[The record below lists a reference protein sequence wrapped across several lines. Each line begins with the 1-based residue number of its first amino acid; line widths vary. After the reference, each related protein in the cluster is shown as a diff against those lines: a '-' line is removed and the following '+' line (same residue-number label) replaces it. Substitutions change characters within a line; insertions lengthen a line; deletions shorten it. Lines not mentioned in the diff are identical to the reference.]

1 MSARLKLKRMQSQIK
16 GFQKQAEI
24 AEYERY
30 RIIELFM
37 KNTERY
43 VIKASVEQ
51 YPLNHDTG
59 HYIDYLTHKLAH
71 VLLDKF
77 GENLAEY
84 IRLNFNLSDIG
95 NHPLNVIEVE
105 LVAPKLNE
113 KHVTIKTCKKF
124 ITGEN

>member
-24 AEYERY
+24 AEYDRD

-43 VIKASVEQ
+43 VVEVSIDQ
-51 YPLNHDTG
+51 YPLKRDTG
-59 HYIDYLTHKLAH
+59 HYIDYLTHKLAR
-71 VLLDKF
+71 VLLDEF
-77 GENLAEY
+77 GKNLAEY
-84 IRLNFNLSDIG
+84 IRLNFNLSDFG
-95 NHPLNVIEVE
+95 DPTQNVIKVE

-113 KHVTIKTCKKF
+113 KHVTIRS
-124 ITGEN
+124 IH

>member
-16 GFQKQAEI
+16 GFQKQSEI
-24 AEYERY
+24 AEYDRD

-43 VIKASVEQ
+43 VVKAEVDEL
-51 YPLNHDTG
+51 PLKHDTG
-59 HYIDYLTHKLAH
+59 HYIEYLTHKLAH

-77 GENLAEY
+77 GENLADY
-84 IRLNFNLSDIG
+84 IRINFKLSDIG
-95 NHPLNVIEVE
+95 YPPLNVIKVE

-113 KHVTIKTCKKF
+113 KHVTIKTIK
-124 ITGEN
+124 

>member
-16 GFQKQAEI
+16 GFQKQSEI
-24 AEYERY
+24 AEYDRD

-43 VIKASVEQ
+43 VVEANVEP
-51 YPLNHDTG
+51 YPLKHDTG

-95 NHPLNVIEVE
+95 SPPLNVIKVE

-113 KHVTIKTCKKF
+113 KHVTIKTMK
-124 ITGEN
+124 

>member
-1 MSARLKLKRMQSQIK
+1 MSARLKLKRLQYQIK
-16 GFQKQAEI
+16 GFQKQAQI
-24 AEYERY
+24 AEYDRN

-43 VIKASVEQ
+43 EVEASVEQ
-51 YPLNHDTG
+51 YLLEHDTG

-77 GENLAEY
+77 GENLAKY

-95 NHPLNVIEVE
+95 YTPRNFIKVE

-113 KHVTIKTCKKF
+113 KHVTIKTCK
-124 ITGEN
+124 NS

>member
-1 MSARLKLKRMQSQIK
+1 MSARLKLKRIQSQIK

-24 AEYERY
+24 AEYDRN
-30 RIIELFM
+30 RIIEQFM

-43 VIKASVEQ
+43 VVEASVEP
-51 YPLNHDTG
+51 YPLKHDTG

-71 VLLDKF
+71 VLSDKF
-77 GENLAEY
+77 GENLARY

-95 NHPLNVIEVE
+95 NPPLNVIMVE

-113 KHVTIKTCKKF
+113 KHVTIKTMY
-124 ITGEN
+124 

>member
-1 MSARLKLKRMQSQIK
+1 MSARLKLKRIQSQIK

-24 AEYERY
+24 AEYDRD

-43 VIKASVEQ
+43 VVEASVEP

-77 GENLAEY
+77 GENLAKY

-95 NHPLNVIEVE
+95 HPPLNVIKVE

-113 KHVTIKTCKKF
+113 KHVTIKPCKY
-124 ITGEN
+124 